1 MDKKRAMR
9 VVLLLAA
16 AALVLASCQLAG
28 VTSGFQD
35 EGSAASRSLAAKSAA
50 ATTIYCTASLPPE
63 CFFFEFDIDG
73 AKKTARVLLPV
84 DSDGYVQGDKVMRY
98 NPSEYE
104 ITQFGYDQ
112 ESGGIYG
119 VTAAH
124 KGVSYSFAGTYYPE
138 QGFFGSIT
146 RTKDGVSTTGMLGGA
161 PIVAGSGFS
170 NYVGQATYLF
180 ETETPQ
186 TLIFN
191 VAFNPDAGLAY
202 GTWCESGIGWNF
214 SVHGS
219 MSGTGDAEGISFS
232 AIPLVDFNGYL
243 LGPMSAAGQ
252 ASFKNS
258 TMKDAS
264 GTFDITYC
272 GVYLPSLLT
281 ATKEIR

>member
-1 MDKKRAMR
+1 MDSKRATR
-9 VVLLLAA
+9 SIVLFAA
-16 AALVLASCQLAG
+16 AAVALASCQLAG
-28 VTSGFQD
+28 VTSGVQD
-35 EGSAASRSLAAKSAA
+35 EGSAESKSLAVSKAA
-50 ATTIYCTASLPPE
+50 TTTIYCTASLPPE
-63 CFFFEFDIDG
+63 CFFFEFDLDG
-73 AKKTARVLLPV
+73 AHKTARVLLPL
-84 DSDGYVQGDKVMRY
+84 DSDGYVQGDKVLRY
-98 NPSEYE
+98 KPTEYT
-104 ITQFGYDQ
+104 IIDFAYDSV
-112 ESGGIYG
+112 SGDLYG
-119 VTAAH
+119 VTAAY
-124 KGVSYSFAGTYYPE
+124 KGVSYAFGGKYSPS

-146 RTKDGVSTTGMLGGA
+146 RTKDGVSATGMIGGA
-161 PIVAGSGFS
+161 PIVADTGYS

-202 GTWCESGIGWNF
+202 GTWCESGVGWNF

-219 MSGTGDAEGISFS
+219 MSGSGDAKGISFS
-232 AIPLVDFNGYL
+232 AIPLVDFTGYL

-252 ASFKNS
+252 ATFKNP

>member
-1 MDKKRAMR
+1 MR
-9 VVLLLAA
+9 IVLLFAA

-28 VTSGFQD
+28 VTQGAQD

-50 ATTIYCTASLPPE
+50 PTTIYCTAALPPE

-73 AKKTARVLLPV
+73 AHKTARVLLPV
-84 DSDGYVQGDKVMRY
+84 DSDGYVQGGKVMRY
-98 NPSEYE
+98 NPAEYE

-119 VTAAH
+119 ATAAN

-146 RTKDGVSTTGMLGGA
+146 RTENGVSATGMLGGA
-161 PIVAGSGFS
+161 PIAAGSGFS

-191 VAFNPDAGLAY
+191 VAFNPDAGMAY
-202 GTWCESGIGWNF
+202 GTWCESGVGWDF

-219 MSGTGDAEGISFS
+219 ISGTGDAKGINFS

-243 LGPMSAAGQ
+243 LGPMSAIGQ
-252 ASFKNS
+252 ATFKNP
-258 TMKDAS
+258 TMSDAS
-264 GTFDITYC
+264 GTFDINYC
-272 GVYLPSLLT
+272 GVDLPSLLV